1 MIFHQTFNSNANY
14 SFNIAIY
21 SDTVWENHFH
31 KNLELIYI
39 LKGNLTCTL
48 NSTTYKMT
56 AGDFGLCLP
65 YDIHSY
71 VPQKGCE
78 YWILVF
84 SGDFVHS
91 FSKEIVGKIGN
102 GCVFRA
108 KKTIERYVKEQLI
121 NNPHPTKYTLKSCLY
136 AICEE
141 YLAAVPLTQKDAKK
155 VEIIVRIA
163 DYVFEKHTAHI
174 SLQDVATV
182 FGYDYNYMSRL
193 FKNVFNIP
201 FTDFV
206 NSYRLETAI
215 ELLETTN
222 ESIVEI
228 ALNSG
233 FQSVRSFNVFFK
245 RNLNI
250 TPSEYR
256 KNHTLSLDFEKV
268 IC

>member
-121 NNPHPTKYTLKSCLY
+121 NNPQIMPLR
-136 AICEE
+136 
-141 YLAAVPLTQKDAKK
+141 YLRRVFSGRPLDAEGRKK
-155 VEIIVRIA
+155 GGNNRSHRRLRFREAYGTHLAPGCGNCVRIRLQL
-163 DYVFEKHTAHI
+163 YVT
-174 SLQDVATV
+174 
-182 FGYDYNYMSRL
+182 
-193 FKNVFNIP
+193 P
-201 FTDFV
+201 FQKCF
-206 NSYRLETAI
+206 
-215 ELLETTN
+215 
-222 ESIVEI
+222 
-228 ALNSG
+228 
-233 FQSVRSFNVFFK
+233 
-245 RNLNI
+245 
-250 TPSEYR
+250 
-256 KNHTLSLDFEKV
+256 
-268 IC
+268 